1 MSLKDYQLLQNH
13 EQYVQTLKECG
24 FNEEEIQFKLER
36 EGYITKVSRLY
47 YKGEQVILQRWA
59 LFAQGYLGCLYP
71 TEVTACKSN
80 LQFSHKAEEE
90 VENKGKQTHSRDKKL
105 LKACLNH

>member
-47 YKGEQVILQRWA
+47 CKGELCLHKDIWATYTPQRSH
-59 LFAQGYLGCLYP
+59 
-71 TEVTACKSN
+71 KSN
-80 LQFSHKAEEE
+80 LQFSHKTEEE

>member
-36 EGYITKVSRLY
+36 EGYITKVSCLH
-47 YKGEQVILQRWA
+47 KDIWA
-59 LFAQGYLGCLYP
+59 TYTW

-80 LQFSHKAEEE
+80 LQFSHRAEEE

-105 LKACLNH
+105 LKTCWNH

>member
-1 MSLKDYQLLQNH
+1 MNSMSRPLKSVASMKKKSSSNWS
-13 EQYVQTLKECG
+13 EK
-24 FNEEEIQFKLER
+24 
-36 EGYITKVSRLY
+36 
-47 YKGEQVILQRWA
+47 VILQRWI
-59 LFAQGYLGCLYP
+59 LFAQGYLGHLYP